1 MAFNPWSR
9 LMFDA
14 WRLGVEAAGVM
25 TLRGVALAAGDAGAK
40 REASRMVMEKAQAA
54 VELQQLALRGALGF
68 SAPATAGKTLAHYR
82 RKVRANRRRL
92 SRRKRA

>member
-14 WRLGVEAAGVM
+14 WRLSVEAAGVM
-25 TLRGVALAAGDAGAK
+25 ALRSFALAAGDAGAK

-68 SAPATAGKTLAHYR
+68 TAPAAARKILAHYR
-82 RKVRANRRRL
+82 PKVRANRRRL
-92 SRRKRA
+92 TRRKSS